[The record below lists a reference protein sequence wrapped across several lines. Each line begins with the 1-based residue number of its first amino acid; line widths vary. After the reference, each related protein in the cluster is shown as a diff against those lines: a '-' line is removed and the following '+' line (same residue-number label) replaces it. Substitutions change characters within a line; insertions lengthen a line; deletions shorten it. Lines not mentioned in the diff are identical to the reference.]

1 MAQIDTPACLRQ
13 VRVGIPSNVPMARQ
27 TLESIK
33 SVFEFKDRIKKEEDA
48 TYKFFVE
55 HKDTLC
61 SSDNLGTASKIIRHQ
76 LELSTLKN
84 ERCIGMLKAV
94 EEKRQR
100 EELEH
105 KKKLREFELNRFNAD
120 SLPSLELMRPVTPE
134 IRDTLYEGISA
145 TGGGRFV

>member
-105 KKKLREFELNRFNAD
+105 KEKLREFELNRFNAD